1 MILTTTNAVEG
12 RMATQYLGIVSGETI
27 MGANMLRDFFA
38 GITDM
43 IGGRSGTYE
52 KVLENGRE
60 QAMAELTAEARKLGA
75 DAVIGI
81 TIHYSAL
88 GASESMLMVAVT
100 GTAVRLG

>member
-1 MILTTTNAVEG
+1 MILSTTPTIEG
-12 RMATQYLGIVSGETI
+12 RMATHYLGVVSGETI

-60 QAMAELTAEARKLGA
+60 QAMAELSAEARNLGA

-100 GTAVRLG
+100 GTAVRLA

>member
-60 QAMAELTAEARKLGA
+60 QAMAELSAEARNLGA

-100 GTAVRLG
+100 GTAVRLA

>member
-1 MILTTTNAVEG
+1 MILTTTPTVEG
-12 RMATQYLGIVSGETI
+12 RKATHYLGIVSGETI

-52 KVLENGRE
+52 QVLENGRE
-60 QAMAELTAEARKLGA
+60 QAMAELTAAAKKLGA
-75 DAVIGI
+75 DAVVGI
-81 TIHYSAL
+81 SIHYSAL
-88 GASESMLMVAVT
+88 GASESMLMVAVS

>member
-52 KVLENGRE
+52 KVLETGRE

>member
-38 GITDM
+38 GIADM

-60 QAMAELTAEARKLGA
+60 QAMAELSAEARNLGA

-100 GTAVRLG
+100 GTAVRLA